1 MLLNILKAKS
11 QEGQKVDFEVS
22 LPMPQE
28 LVSGKGD
35 KFTSDTVVK
44 GYFEYLDEQLHLV
57 AIASVQLLC
66 VCDKCGEEFETTLN
80 FPVEE
85 TFVEQYNS
93 HDDESFV
100 IINGTSVEIDE
111 VVANNLLLSLPT
123 KMLCKTD
130 CKGLCQICGKNK
142 NYYTCN
148 CEQIQQ
154 KEERLDNPFDKLKNR
169 R

>member
-11 QEGQKVDFEVS
+11 QEGQKIDFEVL
-22 LPMPQE
+22 LPLNQN
-28 LVSGKGD
+28 LISAKGD
-35 KFTSDTVVK
+35 KFLSDATIK
-44 GYFEYLDEQLHLV
+44 GYYQYLDEKLHLV
-57 AIASVQLLC
+57 AQGDVKMLC
-66 VCDKCGEEFETTLN
+66 VCDKCGEEFETNLS

-85 TFVEQYNS
+85 TFVEQYDL
-93 HDDESFV
+93 HDDEDFP
-100 IINGTSVEIDE
+100 IINGTMVEIDE

-123 KMLCKTD
+123 KMLCKKN
-130 CKGLCQICGKNK
+130 CKGLCQVCGKNE

-154 KEERLDNPFDKLKNR
+154 EEERLDNPFDKLKNR

>member
-11 QEGQKVDFEVS
+11 QEGQKIDFEVS

-35 KFTSDTVVK
+35 KFTSDAEVK

-57 AIASVQLLC
+57 ASASVQLLC

-85 TFVEQYNS
+85 TFVEQYNL

-154 KEERLDNPFDKLKNR
+154 EEERLDNPFDKLKNR